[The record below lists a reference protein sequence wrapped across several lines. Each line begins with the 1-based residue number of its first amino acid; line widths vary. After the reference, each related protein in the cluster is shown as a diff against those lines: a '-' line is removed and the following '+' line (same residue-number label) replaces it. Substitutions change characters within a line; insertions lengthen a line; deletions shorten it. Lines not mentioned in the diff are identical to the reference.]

1 MKTLNKI
8 CQILAIVLAL
18 ASLVLFFA
26 DFANIT
32 VAGEKISVIGAV
44 LGFGG
49 DVEVA
54 GSEYAMAKSAD
65 IWLCFWL
72 TAIGLVLSIAT
83 FKSKKCRYFS
93 PAFGLGAGIYM
104 LVIALSNAGK
114 FVDIRPLD
122 TLGVSAIEYAPF
134 VLIAAIALLLFAVVG
149 IAYLLIDDYIDVL
162 ASKGERLTIPKRIV
176 RFLRDYKSEVKK
188 IVWPGPRDIVKNT
201 VIVLIMCLVIGAFIW
216 LVDLGLG
223 QLLKLI
229 LGA

>member
-1 MKTLNKI
+1 MKTVNKI

-18 ASLVLFFA
+18 ASLVLFFT

-32 VAGEKISVIGAV
+32 VADEKISVIGAV

-54 GSEYAMAKSAD
+54 GSEYSMAKSAD

-72 TAIGLVLSIAT
+72 TAIGAVLSIAT

-104 LVIALSNAGK
+104 LVIALSDADK

-122 TLGVSAIEYAPF
+122 TLGISALDYAPF
-134 VLIAAIALLLFAVVG
+134 VLVTAIALLLFAAFG
-149 IAYLLIDDYIDVL
+149 IAYLLIDDYIEVS

-176 RFLRDYKSEVKK
+176 RFFRDYKSEVKK
-188 IVWPGPRDIVKNT
+188 IVWPGPRDVVKNT
-201 VIVLIMCLVIGAFIW
+201 IIVLIMCLIIGVFIW
-216 LVDLGLG
+216 LLDLGLG

-229 LGA
+229 LGV